1 MLEKLLCKK
10 ASKKHT
16 SRRGGGMGAKLQR
29 YIAYDHIGIDLCTCA
44 ATAMA
49 AAAVLLVLLECTSM
63 YTLYTVQL
71 YIECASCCVLEL

>member
-29 YIAYDHIGIDLCTCA
+29 YIAYDHIGIDLLVLNLVCTCA

-49 AAAVLLVLLECTSM
+49 TAAAVLNLERTKFRMYGCTS
-63 YTLYTVQL
+63 
-71 YIECASCCVLEL
+71 AFA